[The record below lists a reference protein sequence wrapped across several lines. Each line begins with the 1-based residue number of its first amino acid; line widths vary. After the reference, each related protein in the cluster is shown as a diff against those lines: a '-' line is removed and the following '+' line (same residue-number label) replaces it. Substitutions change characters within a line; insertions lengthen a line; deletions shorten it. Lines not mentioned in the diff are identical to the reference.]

1 MSDALLDH
9 ARVALEYAG
18 ETLANLAGLRQRIAA
33 GYHHRH
39 LIDDALQDLRQ
50 RHERLQGLYAA
61 LRTATPD
68 ALAVRWQEFFAAYD
82 AYLDIARDARSRLF
96 THDAFVDGV
105 DDASADA
112 DRTSPEG
119 GSDPR

>member
-1 MSDALLDH
+1 MSDVLLDH

-18 ETLANLAGLRQRIAA
+18 ETLANLAGMRQRGAV
-33 GYHHRH
+33 GRDHRH

-50 RHERLQGLYAA
+50 RHERLQGHYDA

-68 ALAVRWQEFFAAYD
+68 AMAVRWQEFFAAYD

-96 THDAFVDGV
+96 THDASV

-112 DRTSPEG
+112 DRTAPEEG
-119 GSDPR
+119 PDPS